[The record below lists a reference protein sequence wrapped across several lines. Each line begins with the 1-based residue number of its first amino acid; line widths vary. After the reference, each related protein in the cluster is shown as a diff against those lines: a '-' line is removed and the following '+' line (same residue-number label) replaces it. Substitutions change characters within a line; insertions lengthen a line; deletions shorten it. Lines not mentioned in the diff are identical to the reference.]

1 MDRANACSDS
11 GKQCLG
17 ERGKHTT
24 TMTAPEITQRLQ
36 RLEERLGSMEEL
48 LRRIDARTMGME
60 AHLDGT
66 RESCENMDRHIG
78 FVEGV
83 YGAVCHP
90 LSYLASRFG
99 SGPLPA
105 LRVGNSPPPLEVRS
119 GPPRPPSDLPNE
131 PPTR

>member
-1 MDRANACSDS
+1 MA
-11 GKQCLG
+11 
-17 ERGKHTT
+17 
-24 TMTAPEITQRLQ
+24 APEIAQRLQ
-36 RLEERLGSMEEL
+36 RLEERLGAMEECLGAMEEL

-99 SGPLPA
+99 SCPLPA
-105 LRVGNSPPPLEVRS
+105 LLAGNSPPPLEVRS
-119 GPPRPPSDLPNE
+119 SAPPPSTGP
-131 PPTR
+131 